1 MTKPSK
7 GAAAF
12 LAFFG
17 LMFFVP
23 GLLFLVN
30 FLAKNQNAGANG
42 TLAGAAIGLFISAI
56 GAGFVFAAWF
66 GYGRLKKQAAVEEAN
81 PSAPWLWRTDWASR
95 RAESQRKN
103 TEITAW
109 VVCIFCNIVTIP
121 LAATLVPQLARH
133 NDPRAFLVIGFSL
146 IGVILFVVALRAT
159 FRHRRFGN
167 TYFELYSL
175 PFFPGGRLAGRI
187 HLKLD
192 ADAAHGIDLR
202 LSCVRR
208 TITGSGNNRSTVQ
221 TVLWQTDQNVP
232 FGAIG
237 MDPLGRTIPV
247 DFEIPPDAY
256 VTDHDNASD
265 QVLWLLHAKADV
277 PGIDYADDFE
287 LPVFR
292 TASAVELSPAAS
304 SSETPGFSFESSS
317 VTDSAPVAAPA
328 HTKVVISSQAGG
340 TEFYFPAFRTPS
352 RALFLLVFT
361 AIWSGVV
368 YFLFHSSAPWFF
380 GLVFGFFDLLMILIC
395 FHVVLGT
402 SRIRVGNGEIIST
415 KRILG
420 IGSAK
425 RFAISEIDAIV
436 PVTSGQQG
444 GNGGESMYAIRLRTK
459 NGRRITL
466 ADEIASRQEARW
478 IVSQI
483 ETLAGL
489 KIGTR
494 VEVDS
499 PYGPPP
505 QPGQTASGAPQ
516 PGQQLSGS
524 LQGGSLRTGGQPI
537 RPPSRAST
545 VVSFAM
551 FGLCVAGMFAW
562 QGWRFSALKSVASAS
577 RATRSRSN
585 GSRAATAAN
594 AVPPRRTF
602 AGPMTD
608 ADAERVVALPAQDQA
623 EELLERAIG
632 HDERA
637 LELFEQQVE
646 SWVGQIHLS
655 ERMKQLER
663 RSEYSSDLRV
673 RYANADI
680 NLTLDGWKKNEQ
692 AAEMLIE
699 RARTDLKYRAAAVYF
714 LGMLAGRGIALERI
728 HPVLLNYAKHDSDAY
743 VRQWAVEGM
752 RYLGKD
758 ETLDELFESF
768 TEDPANGVRDRAGCN
783 LSDCGN
789 FTRVQRMRMVPKF
802 LELSANPSTNA
813 QMRSWSYL
821 ALREIT
827 DANVPGD
834 PQAWKNWYR
843 DHGAEKLAEFQ
854 RLDWWRVR
862 GDE

>member
-12 LAFFG
+12 MVFFG
-17 LMFFVP
+17 LMFLVP
-23 GLLFLVN
+23 GLLALFT
-30 FLAKNQNAGANG
+30 FLASGRNPGVSG
-42 TLAGAAIGLFISAI
+42 TIAGAAIALFISAI
-56 GAGFVFAAWF
+56 GVGFIFAAWF

-81 PSAPWLWRTDWASR
+81 PSSPWLWRADWASR
-95 RAESQRKN
+95 RAESLRKN
-103 TEITAW
+103 SEITVW
-109 VVCIFCNIVTIP
+109 VVCIFCNLV
-121 LAATLVPQLARH
+121 LVPIAVNVMSQLAPR
-133 NDPRAFLVIGFSL
+133 NDPRVFLVLGFCL
-146 IGVILFVVALRAT
+146 IGVILFVAALRASL
-159 FRHRRFGN
+159 RHRRFGS
-167 TYFELYSL
+167 TYLELYSL
-175 PFFPGGRLAGRI
+175 PLSPGGRLAGRI
-187 HLKLD
+187 HLKLAED
-192 ADAAHGIDLR
+192 ASHGIDLR

-256 VTDHDNASD
+256 VTDHDNTSD

-277 PGIDYADDFE
+277 PGIDYTDDFE
-287 LPVFR
+287 LPVFK
-292 TASAVELSPAAS
+292 TSTSVEPSSAAS
-304 SSETPGFSFESSS
+304 SSETYRFSAETSS

-328 HTKVVISSQAGG
+328 HSKVVISSQAGG

-361 AIWSGVV
+361 AVWSGVV
-368 YFLFHSSAPWFF
+368 FFLFRSSAPWLF
-380 GLVFGFFDLLMILIC
+380 GVVFGFFDLLLILIC

-415 KRILG
+415 TKILG
-420 IGSAK
+420 IGSAR

-436 PVTSGQQG
+436 AVTSGQQG
-444 GNGGESMYAIRLRTK
+444 GNSGESMYAIRLRTK

-478 IVSQI
+478 IVSQV

-489 KIGTR
+489 KVDTR

-505 QPGQTASGAPQ
+505 QPGQAVSGALQ
-516 PGQQLSGS
+516 PGQQLFGS
-524 LQGGSLRTGGQPI
+524 LQPGSSRTGWPQT

-545 VVSFAM
+545 VVSFAV
-551 FGLCVAGMFAW
+551 FALFTAGMFAW
-562 QGWRFSALKSVASAS
+562 QGWRFSNLKSVASAS
-577 RATRSRSN
+577 RANRSLSN
-585 GSRAATAAN
+585 GSRSAAPVN
-594 AVPPRRTF
+594 AIPPRRIF
-602 AGPMTD
+602 AGSMTD
-608 ADAERVVALPAQDQA
+608 ADEERVLALPAQDQA
-623 EELLERAIG
+623 EELFERAIE
-632 HDERA
+632 HDQRA
-637 LELFEQQVE
+637 LDLFEQQVE
-646 SWVGQIHLS
+646 SWVGHIRSS

-663 RSEYSSDLRV
+663 RSEFSSDLRV

-680 NLTLDGWKKNEQ
+680 NLTLDGWQKNER

-699 RARTDLKYRAAAVYF
+699 RARTDSKYRAAAVYF
-714 LGMLAGRGIALERI
+714 LGMLAGRGVAYDRI
-728 HPVLLNYAKHDSDAY
+728 HPVLLDYAKHDPDAY

-768 TEDPANGVRDRAGCN
+768 THDPSNNVRDRAGCN

-802 LELSANPSTNA
+802 LDLASDTTASA
-813 QMRSWSYL
+813 QMLGWSYM

-843 DHGAEKLAEFQ
+843 DHGPEKLAEFQ

>member
-1 MTKPSK
+1 MTKASK

-12 LAFFG
+12 LVFFG
-17 LMFFVP
+17 LMFLVP
-23 GLLFLVN
+23 GVLFLVT
-30 FLAKNQNAGANG
+30 FSARNQNTGARG
-42 TLAGAAIGLFISAI
+42 TIAGAAISLLFSAI

-81 PSAPWLWRTDWASR
+81 PASPWLWRTDWASR
-95 RAESQRKN
+95 RAESLRKN
-103 TEITAW
+103 SEITAW
-109 VVCIFCNIVTIP
+109 VVCIFCNLVVVPIAVNV
-121 LAATLVPQLARH
+121 VPQLAGR
-133 NDPRAFLVIGFSL
+133 NDPRVFLVLGFCL
-146 IGVILFVVALRAT
+146 IGAILFVAALRVSL
-159 FRHRRFGN
+159 RHRRFGN

-175 PFFPGGRLAGRI
+175 PFSPGGRLAGRI

-192 ADAAHGIDLR
+192 ADASHGIDLR

-208 TITGSGNNRSTVQ
+208 TITGSGNNRSMVQ
-221 TVLWQTDQNVP
+221 TVLWQMDQNVP

-247 DFEIPPDAY
+247 DFEIPSDAY
-256 VTDHDNASD
+256 VTDHDNTSD
-265 QVLWLLHAKADV
+265 QVLWLLHTKADV
-277 PGIDYADDFE
+277 PGIDYTDDFE
-287 LPVFR
+287 LPVFK
-292 TASAVELSPAAS
+292 TSSAAPSSAAS
-304 SSETPGFSFESSS
+304 SPETPGSSAGTS
-317 VTDSAPVAAPA
+317 SLPDSAPVAAPA
-328 HTKVVISSQAGG
+328 HTKVVISSQGGG

-368 YFLFHSSAPWFF
+368 YFLLHSNAPWFF
-380 GLVFGFFDLLMILIC
+380 GAVFGFFDLLLILIC

-415 KRILG
+415 TRILG

-483 ETLAGL
+483 ESVAGL
-489 KIGTR
+489 KVDTR

-505 QPGQTASGAPQ
+505 QPGQSAPGSAQ
-516 PGQQLSGS
+516 PGQQLFGS
-524 LQGGSLRTGGQPI
+524 LQPGSSRTGWPQT
-537 RPPSRAST
+537 RPPSRASM
-545 VVSFAM
+545 VVSFALFAM
-551 FGLCVAGMFAW
+551 FTAGMFAW
-562 QGWRFSALKSVASAS
+562 QGWRFATLKSVASAS
-577 RATRSRSN
+577 RATRSRAD
-585 GSRAATAAN
+585 GSRAATPAN

-608 ADAERVVALPAQDQA
+608 ADAARMLALPAQDQA

-632 HDERA
+632 HDQRA

-646 SWVGQIHLS
+646 SWVGHIHLS

-663 RSEYSSDLRV
+663 LSEYSSDLRV

-680 NLTLDGWKKNEQ
+680 NLTLDGWKKDQQ

-714 LGMLAGRGIALERI
+714 LGMLAGRGIAYERI
-728 HPVLLNYAKHDSDAY
+728 HPVLLNYAKHDPDAY

-768 TEDPANGVRDRAGCN
+768 TQDPSNSVRDRAGCN

-813 QMRSWSYL
+813 LMRGWSYL

-827 DANVPGD
+827 DANVPSD
-834 PQAWKNWYR
+834 PQAWKNWYHE
-843 DHGAEKLAEFQ
+843 HGAEKLAEFQ
-854 RLDWWRVR
+854 RLDWWRIR